1 MADLDA
7 STEAAELDAR
17 GMTALAAGKARP
29 VALRAFT
36 LAAGAALSLGA
47 LYAGGIP
54 YAGYEV
60 HYGRFGWGPFE
71 LAFLVN
77 YLVFGTIAIALGG
90 AAIALGGGPRLAA
103 AVDGL
108 GRLAPTCVRAVV
120 LVALA
125 ALAVLITT
133 TRLFLLRDTAITD
146 DEHVYAFMA
155 RVFAAGGL
163 WAPSPPEPIRAFF
176 DNQFIV
182 NNGKWYGMFFPGH
195 GFLLAAGELLG
206 LVRWVPMLSA
216 LATAALAFAVAR
228 RVFGP
233 RVAILTLAGLVV
245 SPYFVMSSATLL
257 AHSTSAL
264 FLMIFV
270 DALLRAQDD
279 GASPAW
285 WLIAG
290 LAVGCAGLTRPLAAA
305 AFVVPWGVW
314 VLLRLRHDPTRAR
327 VLGTALLTT
336 GGLIAFGVLCVYN
349 VALAG
354 HPLTTGYHTYS
365 ALYRFPV
372 DIGAVKAAAPLPSV
386 YELGY
391 TVERFNFWVF
401 GWPLSLALLPFFR
414 RSAADVLIFLS
425 TAAVVVAY
433 AASTLPTI
441 NATGPAHYS
450 ELAAFLV
457 MLSASG
463 LDRLVERAR
472 AFGAERL
479 VLGAVAAAVI
489 CACVAFLP
497 VYGGSLRAMSALAR
511 LPYDLVAERRLD
523 RAVVFVHGLPSLT
536 WRPGAWVYFHRNPS
550 PDLSDPVLFVKDLG
564 PERNQAI
571 MQAMPGRAPFA
582 MGVKDNRLLL
592 VPLRP

>member
-1 MADLDA
+1 M
-7 STEAAELDAR
+7 AELDPAPEAVEL
-17 GMTALAAGKARP
+17 GESGTTSLTAGTARP
-29 VALRAFT
+29 VALRVIA

-77 YLVFGTIAIALGG
+77 YLVFGTIAVALGG
-90 AAIALGGGPRLAA
+90 AALALAAGHRLAA
-103 AVDGL
+103 AFDGL
-108 GRLAPTCVRAVV
+108 QRLAPARVRAIV
-120 LVALA
+120 LIALG

-133 TRLFLLRDTAITD
+133 ARLFLLRDAAITD

-155 RVFAAGGL
+155 RVFATGGV
-163 WAPSPPEPIRAFF
+163 WVPSPPEPIRAFF

-233 RVAILTLAGLVV
+233 RAAVLTLGGLVV

-270 DALLRAQDD
+270 YALLRAQGS

-290 LAVGCAGLTRPLAAA
+290 LAVGWAGLTRPLAAA

-314 VLLRLRHDPTRAR
+314 VLLRLRHDATRAR
-327 VLGTALLTT
+327 LLGPALLAA
-336 GGLIAFGVLCVYN
+336 GGLIAFAALCAYN
-349 VALAG
+349 GALSG

-365 ALYRFPV
+365 ALYKFPV
-372 DIGAVKAAAPLPSV
+372 DIGAVKAPPPLPSV

-391 TVERFNFWVF
+391 TIERFNFWIF
-401 GWPLSLALLPFFR
+401 GWPLSLGLLPFFR
-414 RSAADVLIFLS
+414 RSAPSVLIFLS

-457 MLSASG
+457 MLSAAG

-472 AFGAERL
+472 TFGAERL
-479 VLGAVAAAVI
+479 ILGAVTAAVI
-489 CACVAFLP
+489 CAGVAFLP

-511 LPYDLVAERRLD
+511 LPYDLVAERRMD
-523 RAVVFVHGLPSLT
+523 RAVVFVHGLPSLA

-564 PERNQAI
+564 PERNRVL
-571 MQAMPGRAPFA
+571 MQAMPGRVPFA
-582 MGVKDNRLLL
+582 MGVQDNRLLL